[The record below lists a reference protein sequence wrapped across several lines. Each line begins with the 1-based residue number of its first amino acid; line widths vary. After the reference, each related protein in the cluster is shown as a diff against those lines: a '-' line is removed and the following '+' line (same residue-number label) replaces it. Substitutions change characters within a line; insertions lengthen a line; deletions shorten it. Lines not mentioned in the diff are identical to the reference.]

1 MLKKGVIQ
9 KMARINDVINY
20 QSSYSDS
27 SDVLKNKFGLNKKEL
42 LEEKERLLT
51 NYKLADLY
59 ITGITGDFDVKH
71 YLSIHKYLFSDIYE
85 FAGEIRS
92 ENIQKTLPFCL
103 PNLIY
108 SNLEDTLRR
117 AKRDSARIQN
127 EEELIHFFA
136 YYYSELDIIHP
147 FMEGNGRT
155 EREFF
160 RQYILQINGII
171 DFGEYEVDY
180 SKIESKDQFIRAV
193 IIADAT
199 CDLTELKKY
208 IKNILV
214 NKKVLNK

>member
-1 MLKKGVIQ
+1 
-9 KMARINDVINY
+9 MARINDIIDY
-20 QSSYSDS
+20 QSSYSNS
-27 SDVLKNKFGLNKKEL
+27 SDVLKNKLGLNKEEL

-71 YLSIHKYLFSDIYE
+71 YLGIHKYLFSDIYE

-92 ENIQKTLPFCL
+92 ENIQKVLPFCL

-117 AKRDSARIQN
+117 AKRDSMRIQT

-136 YYYSELDIIHP
+136 YYYAELDIIHP

-160 RQYILQINGII
+160 RQYMLKINEMI

-180 SKIESKDQFIRAV
+180 SKIESKDQFIQAL
-193 IIADAT
+193 IIADST

-208 IKNILV
+208 VKNILV
-214 NKKVLNK
+214 NTKALSK